1 MQTELVHSGI
11 ALVFMLTQRR
21 QIRGAEQ
28 RRRRS
33 LIPSAVAT
41 LQAGLV
47 GQHEELEEEMGI
59 QDERPLVF
67 HHHYLPCLPAVRPG
81 PSASLACH
89 PPSPSTMP
97 ASPAGNTQDSALSSS
112 LQEEGQVSG
121 PGGPGFWALTSSH
134 PI

>member
-28 RRRRS
+28 CRGRS

-67 HHHYLPCLPAVRPG
+67 HHHYLPCLPSALG
-81 PSASLACH
+81 PLLAWPATLL
-89 PPSPSTMP
+89 PPPPCRLHLQETPRIQHCPP
-97 ASPAGNTQDSALSSS
+97 ASRKRDK
-112 LQEEGQVSG
+112 
-121 PGGPGFWALTSSH
+121 
-134 PI
+134 